1 MMLMEKLSNKERHQ
15 VSDFKKEV
23 RELMFHAA
31 FCGTKW
37 ECGITGEKFE
47 MPDDYGKRHYF
58 KFGQSFIDLGDGY
71 YSRYGGNP
79 VCTERPFQDVLDLL
93 EEIYDELEKK
103 GNEE

>member
-1 MMLMEKLSNKERHQ
+1 M
-15 VSDFKKEV
+15 SDIKKEV

-37 ECGITGEKFE
+37 ECGFTGEKFE
-47 MPDDYGKRHYF
+47 MPNDYGKGHYF

-71 YSRYGGNP
+71 FSRYGGNP
-79 VCTERPFQDVLDLL
+79 VCTERPFRDALSFL

-103 GNEE
+103 GDKE

>member
-1 MMLMEKLSNKERHQ
+1 MMLMEKLSNKERYQ

-47 MPDDYGKRHYF
+47 MPDDYGKKHYF

-93 EEIYDELEKK
+93 GEIYDELEKK
-103 GNEE
+103 GDKE